1 MPRIVQTTVYRL
13 TELPETAKRRARDWY
28 RETCFDHDWYDA
40 VYDDFETVCQIL
52 GVTPPDQPRQA
63 DGRRHAR
70 TEPHLLLRLRQPGRW
85 SLLRGRIQPCK
96 GRPLAPS
103 APMRRRTRRCTPSPT
118 PCKRRRSPTSIN
130 STPRSGSAVVTRHE
144 WSMAIEVER
153 DSPTGQ
159 PVTYGAEDA
168 VIEALRDLARWL
180 YRRLEGEY
188 DHLMSDA
195 VVDES
200 IAANGMTFTGTGQR
214 FG

>member
-13 TELPETAKRRARDWY
+13 TELPETARRRARDWY
-28 RETCFDHDWYDA
+28 RETCLDHDWYDA
-40 VYDDFETVCQIL
+40 VYEDFETICHIL
-52 GVTPPDQPRQA
+52 GVTLRTGPVKLMGGGTRARSHIYFSGFASQG
-63 DGRRHAR
+63 DGACFEGAYSHAR
-70 TEPHLLLRLRQPGRW
+70 GAPRAIRAYAPEDTDLHAIADALQAAQRPNFHQLHASIRQ
-85 SLLRGRIQPCK
+85 RGRYC
-96 GRPLAPS
+96 
-103 APMRRRTRRCTPSPT
+103 
-118 PCKRRRSPTSIN
+118 
-130 STPRSGSAVVTRHE
+130 HE
-144 WSMAIEVER
+144 QSMAIEVER

-159 PVTYGAEDA
+159 PVTDGAEDA